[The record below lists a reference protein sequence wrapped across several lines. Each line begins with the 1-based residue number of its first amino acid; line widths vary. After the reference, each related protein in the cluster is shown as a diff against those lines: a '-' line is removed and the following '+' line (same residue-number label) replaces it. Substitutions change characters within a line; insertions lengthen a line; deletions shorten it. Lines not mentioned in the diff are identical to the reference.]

1 MRLEALTPSFTGSP
15 LIFIFIWMM
24 LSFCAGAMQH
34 LWHSPR
40 AGVLSHN
47 LISSDQQASMTS
59 QLRGC
64 ATVPLCIVP
73 LCTCHCAHATVCA
86 CHALHPCNVCML
98 HMRAVHCIHAMHA
111 CCGGN
116 PFPTLSL
123 QLSDNMSHQIKRQ
136 CLSHVQAE
144 LQADSDMPR
153 ALQHC

>member
-1 MRLEALTPSFTGSP
+1 MVEFHAHASEMFDSLGYRQDLGQRICSL
-15 LIFIFIWMM
+15 L
-24 LSFCAGAMQH
+24 LSGREFK
-34 LWHSPR
+34 L
-40 AGVLSHN
+40 LSHN